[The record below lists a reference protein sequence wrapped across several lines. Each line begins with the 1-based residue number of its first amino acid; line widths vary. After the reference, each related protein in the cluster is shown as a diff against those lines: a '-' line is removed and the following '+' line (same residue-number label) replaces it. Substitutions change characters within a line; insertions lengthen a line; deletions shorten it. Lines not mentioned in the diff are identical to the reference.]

1 MRYCDV
7 CQEERDYAVYERRMH
22 GYINGR
28 RVEYIGL
35 KAYCKMCGAEILVP
49 QLAELNEHF
58 LLQAYKKPVVS
69 QSYMRY
75 NGQ

>member
-7 CQEERDYAVYERRMH
+7 CQEERDYAVCERRMR

-49 QLAELNEHF
+49 QLAEVNKHLM
-58 LLQAYKKPVVS
+58 LKT
-69 QSYMRY
+69 
-75 NGQ
+75 GQRRVTWKT